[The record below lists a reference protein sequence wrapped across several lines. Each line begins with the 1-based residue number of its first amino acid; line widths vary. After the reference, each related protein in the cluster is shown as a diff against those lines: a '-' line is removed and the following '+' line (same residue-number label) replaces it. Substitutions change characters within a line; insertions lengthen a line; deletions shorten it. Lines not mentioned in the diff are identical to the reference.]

1 MAWFISLFIQCGEK
15 WQKLRNTIYTLQSL
29 NINSII
35 ERKLYFKYNSK
46 LLQSTLQNN
55 SSILQ
60 IHYNKNYTSDYKP
73 KVFDKNKIIGINRR
87 SLYRIYK
94 DYLKWPYYNMKYN

>member
-1 MAWFISLFIQCGEK
+1 MT
-15 WQKLRNTIYTLQSL
+15 NTIYTLQSL